1 MLKELLILL
10 GLVGFMFFFIPALAH
25 PPLIDFETGMF
36 PFFAFIILLGY
47 SAFHF
52 KTLLDN
58 HKRKQAISFIAAL
71 LATVIIGFVI
81 ILLVVPP
88 TMGFL

>member
-10 GLVGFMFFFIPALAH
+10 GLLGCMFFLIPALAH
-25 PPLIDFETGMF
+25 PPLLDFETGMF

-58 HKRKQAISFIAAL
+58 NKRKRAVSFALVL
-71 LATVIIGFVI
+71 LATVIIGFAI
-81 ILLVVPP
+81 ILLVVSR